1 MPQSIQMYAKNLPY
15 LTIINHYIIFLPAS
29 LNTAALQKEFIKK
42 TCGSMNTA
50 AGAIEISV

>member
-1 MPQSIQMYAKNLPY
+1 MYAKNLPY